1 MPGPTVMGIVN
12 ATPDSF
18 SDGGRYLDRDAAVEH
33 GLGLAREGAAVLDV
47 GGESSRPG
55 AEPVGEAEELDR
67 VLPVVERLAAAGERV
82 SVDTTKLAV
91 ARAALAAGATIVNDV
106 SAFRFDPGMAALVAE
121 AGAGCCLVHMRGEP
135 RTMHQDPSYGDVVS
149 EVKAFL
155 EERLAFAVAEG
166 VAEDRIWLDPGIGF
180 GKNVDHNLELLRRLG
195 EIVAIGRP
203 VVVGTSRKSFLG
215 KLAGGRE
222 AARPAAGHDRHQR
235 HGAGARGLGVPRPRR
250 ACRVRC
256 PEGGRCYGRPMT
268 SESDPTDPDDD
279 FEELDDD
286 DLDDESAHTAPAV
299 TIEVNGL
306 SLYTRHGVSAEERE
320 LGQRLVFDVVFE
332 LDECDATVTDRV
344 EDTINYAE
352 VCEQVALAA
361 QERSYRTLERLC
373 TAVADRLIDRFGAE
387 SVRVKAAKPEPPI
400 PLPVDEVSVEV
411 WKQV

>member
-1 MPGPTVMGIVN
+1 
-12 ATPDSF
+12 
-18 SDGGRYLDRDAAVEH
+18 
-33 GLGLAREGAAVLDV
+33 
-47 GGESSRPG
+47 
-55 AEPVGEAEELDR
+55 
-67 VLPVVERLAAAGERV
+67 
-82 SVDTTKLAV
+82 
-91 ARAALAAGATIVNDV
+91 
-106 SAFRFDPGMAALVAE
+106 
-121 AGAGCCLVHMRGEP
+121 
-135 RTMHQDPSYGDVVS
+135 
-149 EVKAFL
+149 
-155 EERLAFAVAEG
+155 
-166 VAEDRIWLDPGIGF
+166 
-180 GKNVDHNLELLRRLG
+180 
-195 EIVAIGRP
+195 
-203 VVVGTSRKSFLG
+203 
-215 KLAGGRE
+215 
-222 AARPAAGHDRHQR
+222 
-235 HGAGARGLGVPRPRR
+235 
-250 ACRVRC
+250 
-256 PEGGRCYGRPMT
+256 MT
-268 SESDPTDPDDD
+268 SESDPNDPDDD